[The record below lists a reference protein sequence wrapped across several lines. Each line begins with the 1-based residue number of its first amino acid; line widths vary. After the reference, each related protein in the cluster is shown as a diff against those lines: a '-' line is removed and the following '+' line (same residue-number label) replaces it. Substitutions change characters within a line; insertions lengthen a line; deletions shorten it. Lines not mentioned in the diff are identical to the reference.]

1 MTKVLPLMKKAQ
13 VKTHNKVETT
23 IWVRAAD
30 PDEACDL
37 AIKKVCSDI
46 IKEKDCTRHNDI
58 AKQVKNKVSVV
69 KIRRSNSS
77 A

>member
-46 IKEKDCTRHNDI
+46 IKEKDCTRYKDI
-58 AKQVKNKVSVV
+58 AKQVKIKASVV